1 MALWSKESGLLDISS
16 KSSNTYMFP
25 ISMTH
30 AANIHKCG
38 QCGLPANIRTDCA
51 GQCDL
56 YEKRVPKLNDT
67 VTAVKPVC
75 LPKVT
80 TTSTADGS
88 SGPNFNSDRAAVNC
102 DGQVG
107 SGAMRNK

>member
-1 MALWSKESGLLDISS
+1 M
-16 KSSNTYMFP
+16 NYT
-25 ISMTH
+25 
-30 AANIHKCG
+30 ANIHKCG
-38 QCGLPANIRTDCA
+38 QCGLPSQIRTDCA

-67 VTAVKPVC
+67 TVSVTVVKPVC

-80 TTSTADGS
+80 TTSTVGGS
-88 SGPNFNSDRAAVNC
+88 SGPDVNSDRAAVDC

-107 SGAMRNK
+107 SGAKRNK